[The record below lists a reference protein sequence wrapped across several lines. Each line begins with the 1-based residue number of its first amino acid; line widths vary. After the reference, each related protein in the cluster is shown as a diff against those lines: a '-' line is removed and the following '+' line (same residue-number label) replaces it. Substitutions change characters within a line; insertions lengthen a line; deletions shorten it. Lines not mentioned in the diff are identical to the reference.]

1 MRGRFKHVVLA
12 LAVLATGLAP
22 SHAFPDN
29 IDVEKAA
36 TIKAAYLLNFVR
48 YAQWP
53 ADAFEAEDSPIV
65 LTAVGECEISRI
77 LAEVVRRSEPVNG
90 RQVVLQHAPYPESEL
105 DRQEFWRTLD
115 QSHLVFVCSLGA
127 EPLATILERCG
138 ASKKLTVGDTPDFAS
153 AGGMIGFVIRE
164 GRIVFQANP
173 KAIQK
178 SQVTLSAKVLK
189 LAQIVGEDVP

>member
-1 MRGRFKHVVLA
+1 
-12 LAVLATGLAP
+12 
-22 SHAFPDN
+22 
-29 IDVEKAA
+29 
-36 TIKAAYLLNFVR
+36 
-48 YAQWP
+48 
-53 ADAFEAEDSPIV
+53 
-65 LTAVGECEISRI
+65 
-77 LAEVVRRSEPVNG
+77 
-90 RQVVLQHAPYPESEL
+90 VLQHAPYPESEP

-127 EPLATILERCG
+127 EPLSTILERCG